1 MQEDRDKAKKNLFSK
16 KKLELE
22 DVENSQPIRIAK
34 NEKARSEENTKG
46 AAG

>member
-1 MQEDRDKAKKNLFSK
+1 MQENRDKSKKKLFSK

-34 NEKARSEENTKG
+34 NEKACSEENTKG
-46 AAG
+46 VAG